1 MKPGHFCPKEDAP
14 QTQKSW
20 QSQHTPEAL
29 GCLKFVPVK
38 ENHLGS
44 PLSCESPR
52 PGMEGEGRAQYVA
65 DTAWE
70 GGHPSSSSQLIHPS
84 ARGQGSAGDTPG
96 NQGSLCSG
104 KHTWFCSC
112 YSWCQPQQMCVHSS
126 GLMHNSRGELLPD
139 R

>member
-29 GCLKFVPVK
+29 GCLKFVPVE

-44 PLSCESPR
+44 PLSCESLR

-104 KHTWFCSC
+104 KHTWFRSC